1 MPLTLLS
8 LGTFGT
14 VKAIR
19 GKDDT
24 RRFLEN
30 LGFVV
35 GSPVSVISEN
45 GGNLIV
51 SIKDSRIAISR
62 AMAGRIVV

>member
-8 LGTFGT
+8 LGTSGT

-62 AMAGRIVV
+62 TMAGRIVV